1 MTGFLGGFTT
11 FSAYSLDG
19 WLLFQQ
25 SRVSEAVTYAVG
37 SAILSILA
45 VIAGIAQAKQLYG

>member
-25 SRVSEAVTYAVG
+25 GRVSEAVTYAVG

-45 VIAGIAQAKQLYG
+45 VIALAKQLYG